1 MKTNAMIAPQA
12 VAVPQTVTAKEGGKS
27 SKIGGYIVNGLLIL
41 LILVGIFCSFTAF
54 VTKSGS
60 GVPSLFGI
68 RPFSVQTGSM
78 EPTFY
83 AGDLIVDTTVKDYDS
98 LKVGDVITF
107 WTVIQGERALNTHR
121 IIAIEDCGTYYSF
134 TTRGDNNSMEDALTV
149 HQSEIVGIYKF
160 RIPRVGSFLDF
171 LQTSKGFL
179 IVIVIPCALFFIY
192 ELINFFKALFAFQAE
207 KVRLQYQ
214 AAPQQDAA
222 PGKEPE
228 IVSAPETPRD
238 A

>member
-1 MKTNAMIAPQA
+1 MKTKEMTANEA
-12 VAVPQTVTAKEGGKS
+12 VVEKKS
-27 SKIGGYIVNGLLIL
+27 GKIGTYLVNGLLIL

-60 GVPSLFGI
+60 GVPSLFGV

-121 IIAIEDCGTYYSF
+121 IIAIEDCGTYLSF
-134 TTRGDNNSMEDALTV
+134 TTQGDNNTMEDALTV
-149 HQSEIVGIYKF
+149 HQSEIVGMYKF

-214 AAPQQDAA
+214 APQAPQQSAA
-222 PGKEPE
+222 PAGRTDFVPA
-228 IVSAPETPRD
+228 VETPRD
-238 A
+238 G